1 MYGARGKDIWEHDW
15 IDKEASVD
23 GEMRTRNRTSS
34 CLPVYKVSVNGGGR
48 EMRVMNNRRIIACGG
63 VVWEVRYSPE
73 VDNAVHA
80 SR

>member
-1 MYGARGKDIWEHDW
+1 MN
-15 IDKEASVD
+15 KEASVD
-23 GEMRTRNRTSS
+23 GEMRARNRTSS

-48 EMRVMNNRRIIACGG
+48 EMRIMNNCRIIASSD